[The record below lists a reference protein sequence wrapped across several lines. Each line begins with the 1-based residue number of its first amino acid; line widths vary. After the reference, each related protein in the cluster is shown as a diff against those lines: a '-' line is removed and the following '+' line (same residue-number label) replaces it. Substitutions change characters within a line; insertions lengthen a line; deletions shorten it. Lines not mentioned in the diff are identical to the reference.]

1 MYFLLFALGSN
12 VPFWPSQG
20 FRVKECAGVLGL
32 RPCPS
37 PSPDTR
43 AFFWVP
49 YLLHIFFFLRAA
61 PQHMEVPRLGV
72 ELELQHYR
80 ILNPLSKAKD

>member
-1 MYFLLFALGSN
+1 MDTTLPAPASSGPEALPFSLPRHKGLLLGALS
-12 VPFWPSQG
+12 S
-20 FRVKECAGVLGL
+20 
-32 RPCPS
+32 S
-37 PSPDTR
+37 
-43 AFFWVP
+43 
-49 YLLHIFFFLRAA
+49 YFFFLRAA